1 MDCGFYVWIDPEQTL
16 FLKTLLHDIRD
27 AVWNL
32 KTERDNTQMRMQA
45 GLDDEAG
52 ELKLMNVLLEK
63 ELSEKVQELKA
74 KDVALQLLVGKL
86 NAGRLN
92 FSSSF
97 FVFVVGLLFGLLFHV
112 VKLL

>member
-1 MDCGFYVWIDPEQTL
+1 MEIDCGFYVWIDPKQT
-16 FLKTLLHDIRD
+16 FFMKTVLRDLCD

-86 NAGRLN
+86 NG
-92 FSSSF
+92 
-97 FVFVVGLLFGLLFHV
+97 
-112 VKLL
+112 

>member
-16 FLKTLLHDIRD
+16 FMKTLLRDIHD
-27 AVWNL
+27 VVCNL

-45 GLDDEAG
+45 VLDDGAG

-112 VKLL
+112 VKFV